1 MSEKA
6 SKEKAQEIESL
17 ILVSPA
23 GHKYE
28 ISVSDAGT
36 LITTLKGN
44 K

>member
-23 GHKYE
+23 GHQYK

-36 LITTLKGN
+36 LITTLKG